1 MKLTTPYIVLKIVRL
16 NECILLNFTDGWIQL
31 SFNKWQ
37 VISNKQ
43 YMNLY
48 CVYMVYNLFDHFH
61 AKKLFWTIRIM
72 WSYVDT
78 ISACLIVK
86 LPQVYPFYKTFPS
99 YLMLVTWFDSF
110 LLISAP
116 NIVDFAVKKKSVAV
130 EETQYGI

>member
-1 MKLTTPYIVLKIVRL
+1 MFFSTNLSFTEKKNPPYPYIFSRNYI
-16 NECILLNFTDGWIQL
+16 ECENIRN
-31 SFNKWQ
+31 SCYY
-37 VISNKQ
+37 SNKQ

-48 CVYMVYNLFDHFH
+48 CVYLVYNLFYHFH
-61 AKKLFWTIRIM
+61 SNKLFWTIRIM

-99 YLMLVTWFDSF
+99 YLMLVTRFNS
-110 LLISAP
+110 LILISAP
-116 NIVDFAVKKKSVAV
+116 NICCQRYSVAV